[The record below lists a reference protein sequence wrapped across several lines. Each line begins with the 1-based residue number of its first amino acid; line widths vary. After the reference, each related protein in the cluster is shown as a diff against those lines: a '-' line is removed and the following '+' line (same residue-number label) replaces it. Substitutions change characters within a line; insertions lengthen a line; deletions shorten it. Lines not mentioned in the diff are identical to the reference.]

1 MELTLLQKN
10 AERFRALHHN
20 PGILVIA
27 NAWDVVSALLLED
40 AGFTAIATTSAG
52 IGYSYGYPIGEAMPL
67 PEMLKAVAR
76 ISGRLSIP
84 LSADM
89 EAGYGETP
97 EQVAETTRLTLE
109 AGAVGI
115 NIEDR
120 TYQLEHPLIEI
131 TLAAE
136 RIQAA
141 REAADGTGVAMVIN
155 ARTDG
160 YQLGGQ
166 GAAVFD
172 DTVRRANAY
181 REAGADCLFVPGIS
195 DADIIARLVQE
206 IDGPINILP
215 VSGCP
220 DVPALAA
227 LGVRRVTIGATFARL
242 AYAAMVRAADELK
255 NAGSYTYS
263 ADIATHAEMNNLMAR

>member
-1 MELTLLQKN
+1 MELTLLRDK
-10 AERFRALHHN
+10 AERFQTLHRY
-20 PGILVIA
+20 PDILVIA
-27 NAWDVVSALLLED
+27 NAWDVASALLLEG
-40 AGFTAIATTSAG
+40 AGFPAVATTSAG
-52 IGYSYGYPIGEAMPL
+52 IGYAYGYPIGEAMPL
-67 PEMLKAVAR
+67 PEMLETLAR
-76 ISGRLSIP
+76 ISGRLSVP

-120 TYQLEHPLIEI
+120 TYRLEHPLIET

-136 RIQAA
+136 RIRAA
-141 REAADGTGVAMVIN
+141 REAADGTGVPMVIN

-160 YQLGGQ
+160 YLLGGR
-166 GAAVFD
+166 GSAVFD

-181 REAGADCLFVPGIS
+181 REAGADCLFVPGVS
-195 DADIIARLVQE
+195 DADVIGRLVQE
-206 IDGPINILP
+206 VDGPINVLP

-220 DVPALAA
+220 DVAALAA
-227 LGVRRVTIGATFARL
+227 LGVRRVTIGATFARF
-242 AYAAMVRAADELK
+242 AYSALVRAADELK
-255 NAGSYTYS
+255 SVGTYS
-263 ADIATHAEMNNLMAR
+263 YSDDIATHAEMNRLMAR